1 MLDFTDIAV
10 FIGMM
15 LLRVGVPA
23 LVIVA
28 IGYGLKR
35 LDRRWEA
42 EARAYQAKV
51 AAEQPAVQPEAPQPV
66 APRRP
71 GKQPATPQL
80 PFVPPQPAGKEQ
92 RPAMYAGSGAAP
104 TTSKPGTP
112 GLIAAPGL
120 TVSGKRCWDEKSC
133 NESKQAQC
141 AAPSHPELPCWQARF
156 HAEGHVPEECVAC
169 DVFQRYPSM

>member
-10 FIGMM
+10 FIGML

-42 EARAYQAKV
+42 EAREYQAKV
-51 AAEQPAVQPEAPQPV
+51 ASERPVVQPEAPAPQPV
-66 APRRP
+66 APTPSRRP
-71 GKQPATPQL
+71 GKQPVTPQPL
-80 PFVPPQPAGKEQ
+80 PFIPPQPAQKEQ
-92 RPAMYAGSGAAP
+92 RPGVYVQPGIAGSGLSAA
-104 TTSKPGTP
+104 S
-112 GLIAAPGL
+112 
-120 TVSGKRCWDEKSC
+120 RHCWDEKGCS
-133 NESKQAQC
+133 EARKAGC
-141 AAPSHPELPCWQARF
+141 AAPSHPDQPCWQARLQ
-156 HAEGHVPEECVAC
+156 AEGHVPEECVTC